1 MKRLAIHLKKYR
13 KDCFLAPLCKL
24 VEALSELFVPLVVA
38 DLINRGVNGGDK
50 KVIIVD
56 ACVMAALA
64 FIGLGF
70 SIIGQFFSARAA
82 TGFSSDV
89 RGNLYKKLLSSPLS
103 ETDKMGVSTMVTR
116 MTSDINQM
124 QNGVN
129 MVLRLLLRSP
139 FVVLGAFVCAAIIDL
154 KISLVFLA
162 TIVILGIVVAIIM
175 RITMPKYVKAQGM
188 LDDVALTARENLTG
202 ARVIRAFG
210 AEDNEIAA
218 YKKKTAAMEKFQN
231 FTGAISSLLN
241 PITFTIVNLAIVA
254 LLYGGAIRVSLG
266 ALSQG
271 MVIALYDYM
280 SQILIE
286 LVKFANLIVSV
297 SRALAC
303 AKRVESVLEIDDE
316 KDRYEGGITSDKYI
330 EFKNVTVRYSDN
342 STGVKNISFTVNK
355 GETVGII
362 GGTGSGKST
371 VVNLLP
377 RLYDASEGAVF
388 FDGINVKNYPLKEL
402 RKRIAIA
409 LQRPAIFEGTIRSN
423 VSLDGS
429 ADEKTI
435 ETAIENAQAADVVK
449 SKTGGLDAPLE
460 QRGRNLSGGQKQRLS
475 VARALAKG
483 AEVLI
488 LDDSSSALD
497 YMTDLKLRRAIKS
510 LGGSLTTIIVSQRA
524 SAVRNADK
532 IIVLGD
538 GEIIGEGTAD
548 YLRETCEVYR
558 EIEASQMKEGG
569 VR

>member
-1 MKRLAIHLKKYR
+1 
-13 KDCFLAPLCKL
+13 
-24 VEALSELFVPLVVA
+24 
-38 DLINRGVNGGDK
+38 
-50 KVIIVD
+50 
-56 ACVMAALA
+56 
-64 FIGLGF
+64 
-70 SIIGQFFSARAA
+70 
-82 TGFSSDV
+82 
-89 RGNLYKKLLSSPLS
+89 
-103 ETDKMGVSTMVTR
+103 MGVSTMVTR

-210 AEDNEIAA
+210 AEDDEIAA
-218 YKKKTAAMEKFQN
+218 YKKKTTAMEKFQN

-254 LLYGGAIRVSLG
+254 LLYGGAIRVSAG

-316 KDRYEGGITSDKYI
+316 KDCYEGGITSDKYI

-355 GETVGII
+355 GETIGII

-449 SKTGGLDAPLE
+449 SKTGGLDALLE

-558 EIEASQMKEGG
+558 EIEASQMREGG

>member
-70 SIIGQFFSARAA
+70 SIIGQFFSA
-82 TGFSSDV
+82 

-210 AEDNEIAA
+210 AEDDEIAA

-254 LLYGGAIRVSLG
+254 LLYGGAIRVSSG
-266 ALSQG
+266 SLSQG

-316 KDRYEGGITSDKYI
+316 KDCYEGGITSDKYI

-355 GETVGII
+355 GETIGII

-388 FDGINVKNYPLKEL
+388 FDGINVKDYPLKEL

-449 SKTGGLDAPLE
+449 SKTGGLDALLE

-510 LGGSLTTIIVSQRA
+510 LGNSLTTIIVSQRA

-558 EIEASQMKEGG
+558 EIEASQMREGG